1 MKTAKILGV
10 GSYSP
15 SQVLTNKD
23 LEKIIE
29 TTDEWIISRTGIRER
44 RVAPKEEITSDL
56 ALKASQKALEDAG
69 ISPDELD
76 LVILGTTTPDMIFPA
91 TACFVQAKLG
101 LSKVAAFDL
110 AAACSSFIYGLS
122 VANSFIRAEIYRTI
136 LVIGVEIMTRIV
148 DWTDRNTCVLF
159 GDGAGAAIIRAA
171 DDNSSGILSTHI
183 YSDGNYSKYL
193 YGPGGGTLHPASHE
207 SVEKRLH
214 YIKMNGNE
222 TFKGA
227 VKAMTEAARE
237 AMSHN
242 NFQPENIDLFI
253 PHQANQRIIEA
264 VAERL
269 RIPMEKTFINVERY
283 GNTSS
288 ASIPI
293 ALDEAK
299 RQQKIKP
306 GDLVL
311 LASFGAGFTWGS
323 ALIRW

>member
-15 SQVLTNKD
+15 SQILTNKD

-29 TTDEWIISRTGIRER
+29 TTDEWIWSRTGIRER
-44 RVAPKEEITSDL
+44 RVAPKDEITSDL
-56 ALKASQKALEDAG
+56 ALKASQRALEDAG
-69 ISPDELD
+69 INPEDLD

-101 LSKVAAFDL
+101 TTRAAAFDL

-122 VANSFIRAEIYRTI
+122 VANCYIRAEAYQTI

-159 GDGAGAAIIRAA
+159 GDGAGAAVVRAD

-183 YSDGNYSKYL
+183 YSDGNYTKYL
-193 YGPGGGTLHPASHE
+193 YGPGGGTLYPASHE
-207 SVEKRLH
+207 SIDQRLH

-237 AMSHN
+237 ALIYN
-242 NFQPENIDLFI
+242 NYQPENIDLFI
-253 PHQANQRIIEA
+253 PHQANQRIIDA

-269 RIPMEKTFINVERY
+269 QIPTEKTFVNVDKY

-293 ALDEAK
+293 ALDEAIK
-299 RQQKIKP
+299 QNKIKP